1 MAHKKRKTVIILA
14 LFLVL
19 NIISYRAL
27 AKENNTG
34 NQTEEIVT
42 TEDNKA
48 EIETEAEAVLAEA
61 GNISHVGDTF
71 ADGFIDLLNE
81 QGIDATIEKS
91 ADGTIVLTIGEGQG
105 EILALLSQQSQSE
118 ASNYQNWNIKFTI
131 TGVLNLPDSF
141 AGLGDDGY
149 PFQGIFSNQS
159 ITVKTANTLF
169 KSLSAKAELN
179 DVKIDWMGEPD
190 VPILANK
197 LVADDAAGSVNISL
211 IKAECFS
218 PYIGQLTGGSGLVSL
233 SILDY
238 SAVEER
244 PIEKIQGN
252 AGLVCC
258 EMDAGTK
265 LQVANINM
273 PGSVSLS
280 ISGSENVGGLIGRMN
295 EGAELKISQSLTLDA
310 LLLGKNAGGLIGSAN
325 AATISCAPGTEIRI
339 SADITAE
346 ESGGG
351 IVGVATTDTGILG
364 SSANVI
370 VMNADV
376 NGNKNAGVLY
386 GTCTVNGEF
395 NSFEGVSFASDAIRK
410 VSGTG
415 NCGGLFGMLT
425 LDAAGKCII
434 GSASES
440 TTNISSSLTD
450 AGNATA
456 YGGVSG
462 QLTCSSKA
470 NALIVDNCN
479 IVLSIDVG
487 TETAKYPKYIGGV
500 TTNLTKGTVDAKHST
515 IDVRNPK
522 TASEKNYGFGGIASR
537 AGDDTLIIADTIAVK
552 TNSFDLNKGGGG
564 IAGSVGRGSVVYL
577 KNSIDLSECLLLT
590 NAYTGQIVG
599 LQDCSLVYAPG
610 ADIYRLYTS
619 VGGTSY
625 SGMEI
630 DDISN
635 YGEMYRVPGLINV
648 SDTYEVT
655 FAKTLSK
662 TGDVYALSDSLDY
675 ARFALAWQSR
685 GYFASVDGVNKDNWN
700 SLKTCNISLGDNIV
714 MTGCGIGGLTRDVKS
729 ADDIFEG
736 TFNGNG
742 YKLTLDIGGA
752 NQANAASKGD
762 GRIYFHNSTGLF
774 ASLSSKAKVNDI
786 TIAGSIRLSNNQYT
800 NPDSSDQTTGMKSG
814 GFAALL
820 SCDTESTEIISNIK
834 TEVVYD
840 IKINGGKELYV
851 GNVFGLVTGNKQIGL
866 TLSSDMS
873 FASNIKAE
881 YDSNGS
887 FNHIGGVIGAIT
899 KEVNIDIICEG
910 ATISGNMS
918 LLNAQGKSY
927 NSIYAGG
934 LVGTI
939 FNRSNNAERNIA
951 INNLKYNNF
960 SMVGNSTERMGG
972 ILGGVWADTN
982 VTIDGLT
989 TSNTSLTLNNIAELG
1004 GLVFRASG
1012 KWIVS
1017 SINLGGLT
1025 INAGKA
1031 KALGIL
1037 ICKGGPYRESL
1048 NSATGTRNNNGLYF
1062 EFTEHWSWNEAT
1074 NKGYNVPTITEFT
1087 GDVFDE
1093 FIAYTAYG
1101 ETGKT
1106 EFANEITKNGNGI
1119 ISLKTDNGT
1128 VNMSEAERNTYENRT
1143 AIGQSKKTN
1152 LFSRY
1157 YYNLKSI
1164 EQNCNGGAVDTANE
1178 LLIWSVYRYAAGN
1191 IQTFVTSNTDIKTN
1205 AVGGTSKAAAVN
1217 FDMDGLSYY
1226 PISIANTNITLRYA
1240 NITFYNDEIET
1251 KEEGNKLTRGTDASH
1266 SQHYTMHCGLF
1277 LDYTATSAGNKY
1289 TMTVNGVSFAGTV
1302 GTVNNGSGALVCGT
1316 MKGSVSGGNA
1326 SSCTVIL
1333 ASSDDEDNAVL
1344 LDGIKV
1350 LPVGTYTPVLI
1361 NKTGSYAGI
1370 KANYIATT
1378 NNQTMLAGSSL
1389 IGDVGGQAATGV
1401 SLEFAGTIMLPEAAN
1416 DVFSVATLANSI
1428 RYDNGLATYHFYKN
1442 KDYDDGNYI
1451 HNTTYGLEL
1460 GENVSVEYAGKQGC
1474 YYDAFGAGYYVTANS
1489 NFDEHNSFDDC
1500 IPYVAFSPATLD
1512 STHTLANGWHEI
1524 AVNVLSSD
1532 LTDGCGTYG
1541 HPYQIDANLL
1551 KEVANYINTGTA
1563 SDGWQVC
1570 IAKDDV
1576 YHAASSDERDM
1587 ILTYRSGG
1595 FVTEDNAAYSGDVQ
1609 QYLANAYYVIK
1620 ESIELTDFGGIGTD
1634 GTGQGVPFSGV
1645 ISGKKNETITVTLN
1659 GGSSSFIKYS
1669 YGCVVRDITIVIN
1682 QQPLLNR
1689 EKPERASGLTQAETS
1704 PKTFFG
1710 GVIGCVLGGDNI
1722 IENVFVTAGSELS
1735 INPTGDKPHLV
1746 PIGGYIGVVTG
1757 GGVIF
1762 RGNSS
1767 DSTGITGADFALYR
1781 NSIIGRVL
1789 SGYAFYEGDGT
1800 VPDNGNKN
1808 YKINKITYSGQADIS
1823 WTGSGLTIN
1832 NAQGLL
1838 IASAIISSGA
1848 GSVKSVAYTKG
1859 RARNASYDN
1868 IGAQAEP
1875 SDYVISK
1882 KDGSA
1887 VWADGNTPYLLCKY
1901 AGYTGN
1907 SSICS
1912 SSTDGVLLEF
1922 AENGSFDMDGYDNGY
1937 RALSARYVSNAAFVV
1952 NSNGTST
1959 VDIPGVVMRVSA
1971 FDGNN
1976 ANVQN
1981 INIDVKEY
1989 NDDDFHAAALGGIFN
2004 IVWTKKQ
2011 SGGTAN
2017 SVFAKDL
2024 TLTSC
2029 NVKLLYIGSDGSD
2042 KPQADTATFADND
2055 GLSGVTA
2062 GGFIGSV
2069 SDIDADD
2076 NTKKTIVHNYLLNNL
2091 HIDGGNITGPNSA
2104 GGLIGASAMTNQ
2116 TVTGCPGKL
2125 LSNSKNAMFGPSFL
2139 NCSYNNV
2146 TVTAKLAAGGLE
2158 GYAFAY
2164 SYSGSL
2170 QFSGFGLPYSQN
2182 KCFTS
2187 CTVTEENL
2195 KVGYNSS
2202 IITES
2207 KRGVSGGLFGGCGMR
2222 VGVNDPNVNSNTGL
2236 SIAATS
2242 DMKKVIID
2250 SVTILSST
2258 KDEFVLQGNGS
2269 KNGPEGGTDYSVAA
2283 GIIGRIGNVN
2293 PTYFYKIMIS
2303 GCTIKTGSRVNNEY
2317 AGGVVGYG
2325 YTNTSINIEQCD
2337 IISSEIRS
2345 KNAGGYIGYAS
2356 SASGFNLNMS
2366 DCKLEECTVFG
2377 ESKSGG
2383 LVGNASGKYYLF
2395 NLLIKNTSITGNSNK
2410 GRLFGY
2416 MNINA
2421 SSNDFYIYAVG
2432 VSVYADPGRTNIN
2445 IPDKDGNCASG
2456 RSYIGY
2462 IVYGD
2467 YGGMESKYTNEKSPY
2482 VTVNPRFL
2490 LNGAN
2495 RLLTGDAVGKIE
2507 DDTYESVAARIWADN
2522 KTGATGKK
2530 NKATYPKAATIIN
2543 AQGKVVPTV
2552 SNFYAEQGC
2561 GPSDLPVLT
2570 IPDAN
2575 AGIIEDYLNVI
2586 TNGGFSESGTTL
2598 SVDVYYYN
2606 ADTNSFTKATADQLK
2621 KEPASIYLS
2630 SDAKS
2635 VRVRSNSFDN
2645 TRERFTLVEAS
2656 FTVTVN
2662 GVKRTYNVSVP
2673 IIVERQLQYN
2683 FMSTF
2688 SYGAEFNADT
2698 FANLKNHV
2706 LESTGNPFTAYLT
2719 YQYNHK
2725 EQEYVEYDWQGY
2737 MDDGGDMMNVD
2748 KIISFSSGLPDGTQM
2763 ILVDRQNGNM
2773 AYQYTTSGT
2782 NIISKTDVYLS
2793 RFTAV
2798 SDGTP
2803 FKASMA
2809 EILGVTSEPS
2819 DSGNYIVET
2828 DLSKATLRLK
2838 NEAGEYV
2845 YYRPLGSGEAATGQ
2859 KYSLTVPDLEVNVP
2873 EENYYLVI
2881 VVPDQEGDFCI
2892 NGSLSSSLNWV
2903 MPSKGTWVHRYNRL
2917 SQDVGSNDESSYQI
2931 STGYQQKLESTADIG
2946 AAINLSDK
2954 SQKMQVKVKDTIT
2967 FYNQQAYSIKDQLF
2981 LKITTSL
2988 HEYIGGSSEV
2998 NEIQFPAGT
3007 TGTVHFYI
3015 QDENGRYY
3023 ALNGSEW
3030 KTYDSKKEAAGYDW
3044 ASRGADMELLLSTD
3058 GTTALDLAGVRQMIK
3073 GSQETGTSNII
3084 VTAEMD
3090 IEFSGQDV
3098 LNNMVPASD
3107 QNGVDR
3113 WAQLNYVG
3121 RISTQEFSLSYSS
3134 AREAALDNAK
3144 YYRGVIYQ
3152 AILNMDAA
3160 SIDQLGVNPL
3170 QLVSAYIATVDGRKA
3185 STIDLTASLDL
3196 ANLNDIEAVLK
3207 ETESITF
3214 TLSLQRRQGNTYIDV
3229 PEATEYIDFDLS
3241 SYQSDGWT
3249 ITIPQSEYYA
3259 DGNII
3264 KSNIFDGTQFTL
3276 EIPAYVFVNQKD
3288 YANYK
3293 IKLAASFTGNSSVIN
3308 DDDAYVVYTFACIN
3322 PVFYEPE

>member
-1 MAHKKRKTVIILA
+1 MAHKKRQTVIILA

-71 ADGFIDLLNE
+71 ADSFIDVLNSE
-81 QGIDATIEKS
+81 GVDATIEKN
-91 ADGTIVLTIGEGQG
+91 DNGTIILTIGEGQG
-105 EILALLSQQSQSE
+105 EILALLSQQSQS
-118 ASNYQNWNIKFTI
+118 ATSNYQNWNIKFTI

-141 AGLGDDGY
+141 AGLGDDSY
-149 PFQGIFSNQS
+149 PFQGKFSDQS
-159 ITVKTANTLF
+159 ITIKTANTLF
-169 KSLSAKAELN
+169 KALSAKAELN
-179 DVKIDWMGEPD
+179 DVKIDWTGEPD
-190 VPILANK
+190 VPILATK
-197 LVADDAAGSVNISL
+197 LVADDTDCSVNISL
-211 IKAECFS
+211 IKSESFS
-218 PYIGQLTGGSGLVSL
+218 PYIGKLTGGSGTVSL
-233 SILDY
+233 SNLDY

-244 PIEKIQGN
+244 PIEEVQGN
-252 AGLVCC
+252 AGLLCC

-265 LQVANINM
+265 LQVANISL

-280 ISGSENVGGLIGRMN
+280 ISGSENVGSLVGSMA
-295 EGAELKISQSLTLDA
+295 EGAELKISQSLTIDA
-310 LLLGKNAGGLIGSAN
+310 LLLGKNAGGLIGSSN
-325 AATISCAPGTEIRI
+325 AGTISCAPGTEVRI

-395 NSFEGVSFASDAIRK
+395 NPFEGVSFASDAIRK

-434 GSASES
+434 GSASGS
-440 TTNISSSLTD
+440 ITNISSSLTD

-456 YGGVSG
+456 YGGIAG
-462 QLTCSSKA
+462 QLACSSKA

-479 IVLSIDVG
+479 IILSIDVG
-487 TETAKYPKYIGGV
+487 TETTKYPKYIGGV
-500 TTNLTKGTVDAKHST
+500 TTNLTKGTVDAKQST

-522 TASEKNYGFGGIASR
+522 TVSEKDYGFGGIASR
-537 AGDDTLIIADTIAVK
+537 AGDDTLIIADTITVK

-564 IAGSVGRGSVVYL
+564 IAGSVGKGSVVYL
-577 KNSIDLSECLLLT
+577 KNRIDLTECLLLT

-599 LQDCSLVYAPG
+599 KQDCSLVYAPG

-619 VGGTSY
+619 VGSTSY
-625 SGMEI
+625 SGMEL

-648 SDTYEVT
+648 SNTYELT

-662 TGDVYALSDSLDY
+662 SGEVYALSDSMDY
-675 ARFALAWQSR
+675 ACLALAWQSR
-685 GYFASVDGVNKDNWN
+685 GYFATVDGINKDNWS
-700 SLKTCNISLGDNIV
+700 SLKSCNISLGNNIV
-714 MTGCGIGGLTRDVKS
+714 MTGCGVGGLTRDVKS
-729 ADDIFEG
+729 ADDIFDG
-736 TFNGNG
+736 IFNGNG

-752 NQANAASKGD
+752 NQANTVTKGD
-762 GRIYFHNSTGLF
+762 GRIYYHNSTGLF
-774 ASLSSKAKVNDI
+774 AALSSKAKVLDI
-786 TIAGSIRLSNNQYT
+786 TLAGSIRLSNNQYT
-800 NPDSSDQTTGMKSG
+800 NPSGADQTTGMKSG
-814 GFAALL
+814 GLAALL

-834 TEVVYD
+834 TEVSYD

-851 GNVFGLVTGNKQIGL
+851 GNVFGLVTGTKQIGL
-866 TLSSDMS
+866 TLGSDMS
-873 FASNIKAE
+873 FTSNIKAE
-881 YDSNGS
+881 HDSNGS

-899 KEVNIDIICEG
+899 KDVNIDIICEG

-939 FNRSNNAERNIA
+939 FNRSNNEERNIE
-951 INNLKYNNF
+951 INSLIYNDF

-989 TSNTSLTLNNIAELG
+989 TSNTSLTLNNTAELG
-1004 GLVFRASG
+1004 GLVFCASG
-1012 KWIVS
+1012 KWTVS
-1017 SINLGGLT
+1017 SINLEGLT
-1025 INAGKA
+1025 ISASKSN
-1031 KALGIL
+1031 ALGIL

-1062 EFTEHWSWNEAT
+1062 ELTEHWNWNEASQ
-1074 NKGYNVPTITEFT
+1074 KGYKVPAITAFT
-1087 GDVFDE
+1087 GSVFDE

-1128 VNMSEAERNTYENRT
+1128 VNMTEGERNTYENRT

-1157 YYNLKSI
+1157 YYNLNEI
-1164 EQNCNGGAVDTANE
+1164 EEACDGGEVDTANE

-1191 IQTFVTSNTDIKTN
+1191 IKPFVTSNTGIRTDT
-1205 AVGGTSKAAAVN
+1205 VGGVSKVAAAS
-1217 FDMDGLSYY
+1217 FEMDGLSYY
-1226 PISIANTNITLRYA
+1226 PISIANENITLRYA
-1240 NITFYNDEIET
+1240 NITFYNDVIET
-1251 KEEGNKLTRGTDASH
+1251 KEEGNKLTRGTDTSH

-1277 LDYTATSAGNKY
+1277 LDYTAAKAGNKY

-1302 GTVNNGSGALVCGT
+1302 GTVNNGSGALICGT

-1350 LPVGTYTPVLI
+1350 LPEGSYTPVLI

-1401 SLEFAGTIMLPEAAN
+1401 SIEFAGIIMLPETAN
-1416 DVFSVATLANSI
+1416 EVFSVATLANSI

-1442 KDYDDGNYI
+1442 KDYDDSNYI

-1500 IPYVAFSPATLD
+1500 IPYVAFSPATSD

-1570 IAKDDV
+1570 ITKDDV
-1576 YHAASSDERDM
+1576 YHAASSDEHDM
-1587 ILTYRSGG
+1587 ILTYQGGG
-1595 FVTEDNAAYSGDVQ
+1595 FVTEDNTAYSGDVQ

-1669 YGCVVRDITIVIN
+1669 YGCVVRNITIVIN
-1682 QQPLLNR
+1682 QQPLINR
-1689 EKPERASGLTQAETS
+1689 KNPERVSGLTQAETS

-1710 GVIGCVLGGDNI
+1710 GVIGCILGGDNI
-1722 IENVFVTAGSELS
+1722 LENVFVTAGSELS

-1746 PIGGYIGVVTG
+1746 PVGGYIGVVTG

-1762 RGNSS
+1762 RGSSS
-1767 DSTGITGADFALYR
+1767 DSTGITGTDFELYR
-1781 NSIIGRVL
+1781 NPIIGRVL

-1800 VPDNGNKN
+1800 APDNGNKN
-1808 YKINKITYSGQADIS
+1808 YKINKITYSGKADIS

-1848 GSVKSVAYTKG
+1848 GNINSIAYTKG

-1868 IGAQAEP
+1868 IGAQTES
-1875 SDYVISK
+1875 SDYAISK

-1887 VWADGNTPYLLCKY
+1887 VWEDGNTPYLLCKY

-1912 SSTDGVLLEF
+1912 SSTDGISIEF
-1922 AENGSFDMDGYDNGY
+1922 AENGSFDMAGYDNGY

-1952 NSNGTST
+1952 GSNGTST
-1959 VDIPGVVMRVSA
+1959 VDVTGVVMRVNA
-1971 FDGNN
+1971 FDGND

-2011 SGGTAN
+2011 SGGTAS
-2017 SVFAKDL
+2017 SVLAKDL
-2024 TLTSC
+2024 KLASC

-2069 SDIDADD
+2069 SDIQSNDSTK
-2076 NTKKTIVHNYLLNNL
+2076 NTKVHNYLLNNI
-2091 HIDGGNITGPNSA
+2091 HIDGGSITGPNSA

-2116 TVTGCPGKL
+2116 TVTGCPGIL

-2164 SYSGSL
+2164 SYTNSL
-2170 QFSGFGLPYSQN
+2170 QFSGFGVAYSQN

-2187 CTVTEENL
+2187 CTVTDLNL
-2195 KVGYNSS
+2195 KVGRNSS

-2207 KRGVSGGLFGGCGMR
+2207 KRGVTGGLFGGCGMR
-2222 VGVNDPNVNSNTGL
+2222 VGVNDPAVNTNTGL
-2236 SIAATS
+2236 SIADAS
-2242 DMKKVIID
+2242 AMKKVILD
-2250 SVTILSST
+2250 NVTILSST
-2258 KDEFVLQGNGS
+2258 KDEFVYQGNGS

-2293 PTYFYKIMIS
+2293 PTYFYNIRINKCNIS
-2303 GCTIKTGSRVNNEY
+2303 TGSYDKNKY

-2337 IISSEIRS
+2337 IISSKINSE
-2345 KNAGGYIGYAS
+2345 NAGGYVGYAS
-2356 SASGFNLNMS
+2356 SATGFNLNMS
-2366 DCKLEECTVFG
+2366 DCKLEECTIYG
-2377 ESKSGG
+2377 KSKSGG
-2383 LVGNASGKYYLF
+2383 LVGNASSRYYLF
-2395 NLLIKNTSITGNSNK
+2395 NILIKNTSITGNGNK

-2416 MNINA
+2416 MY
-2421 SSNDFYIYAVG
+2421 NDKNNFEVYAVG
-2432 VSVYADPGRTNIN
+2432 VSVYSDPGRTDVT
-2445 IPDKDGNCASG
+2445 IPDKDGNCSSG
-2456 RSYIGY
+2456 NYIGY

-2467 YGGMESKYTNEKSPY
+2467 YGGMESEYTNDKSPY

-2495 RLLTGDAVGKIE
+2495 KLLTGDAVGKIE
-2507 DDTYESVAARIWADN
+2507 NDTYESVAARIWADN

-2543 AQGKVVPTV
+2543 AQGKLAPTV
-2552 SNFYAEQGC
+2552 STFYAEQGC
-2561 GPSDLPVLT
+2561 GPTDLPVLT

-2606 ADTNSFTKATADQLK
+2606 ADTNSFAKATADQLK

-2630 SDAKS
+2630 SDKKS
-2635 VRVRSNSFDN
+2635 VRVRNNSFDN

-2656 FTVTVN
+2656 FKVTVN
-2662 GVKRTYNVSVP
+2662 GVQRTYNVSVP

-2698 FANLKNHV
+2698 FSNLKTHV

-2719 YQYNHK
+2719 YQYNYK
-2725 EQEYVEYDWQGY
+2725 EQEYADYDWQGY
-2737 MDDGGDMMNVD
+2737 MDDGGNMMNVD
-2748 KIISFSSGLPDGTQM
+2748 KILSFSSGLPDGTQM

-2809 EILGVTSEPS
+2809 EVLGVTSEPS
-2819 DSGNYIVET
+2819 ESGKYIIET
-2828 DLSKATLRLK
+2828 DLSKATIRLK

-2845 YYRPLGSGEAATGQ
+2845 YYRPLGSDETATGQ
-2859 KYSLTVPDLEVNVP
+2859 TYSLTVPDLEENVAY
-2873 EENYYLVI
+2873 ENYYLVI

-2917 SQDVGSNDESSYQI
+2917 SQEVGSNDESTYQI

-2967 FYNQQAYSIKDQLF
+2967 FYNQQAYDIKDQLF
-2981 LKITTSL
+2981 LKITASL
-2988 HEYIGGSSEV
+2988 QEYINSSSEV
-2998 NEIQFPAGT
+2998 REIQFPAGT

-3015 QDENGRYY
+3015 QDTGGRYY

-3030 KTYDSKKEAAGYDW
+3030 KAYDSKKEAAGYGW

-3073 GSQETGTSNII
+3073 GSQETGTSDII

-3134 AREAALDNAK
+3134 ARETAIDNAK
-3144 YYRGVIYQ
+3144 YYRAVIYQ

-3170 QLVSAYIATVDGRKA
+3170 QLVSEYIATVDGKKA
-3185 STIDLTASLDL
+3185 STIDLTASLNL
-3196 ANLNDIEAVLK
+3196 ANLNDIETVLK

-3229 PEATEYIDFDLS
+3229 SEATEYIDFDLS

-3249 ITIPQSEYYA
+3249 ITIPQSVYYA
-3259 DGNII
+3259 DDNII
-3264 KSNIFDGTQFTL
+3264 KSDIFDGTQFTL

-3293 IKLAASFTGNSSVIN
+3293 IKLVASFTGNSSVIN